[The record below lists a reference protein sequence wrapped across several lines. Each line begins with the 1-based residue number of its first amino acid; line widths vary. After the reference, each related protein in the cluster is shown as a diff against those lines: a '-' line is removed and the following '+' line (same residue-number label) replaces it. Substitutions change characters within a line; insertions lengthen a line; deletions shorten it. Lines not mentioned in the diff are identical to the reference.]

1 MRVMHAFHRS
11 AALVA
16 TAIGLLFSG
25 GCASTPVKTL
35 PAIPLEQRAREVRIF
50 DGEGRGVPWEAV
62 VSASEKAD
70 AVVIGE
76 NHGHE
81 LGLAFASALWAD
93 VLARRSD
100 AVLSLEFFNRDEQ
113 SRVDDYLAGLW
124 TEEAFITA
132 TNRARPGAY
141 PPAHRAMVVAA
152 KEKGRPVIASNA
164 PRVYVRAAGKES
176 FERLSGLSPE
186 QRRMFRIPDSLPE
199 GKYRADFEALMSDPS
214 MASHGAP
221 AKEESP
227 EEVRARVEAAFRSQ
241 SLWDWTMAESIV
253 RGLELGRPVVHIVGR
268 FHSDF
273 DGGLVEALRKLRPGT
288 NAVTISTVDAWSD
301 ALRDEDRGRGG
312 FVVYI
317 GPGEER

>member
-1 MRVMHAFHRS
+1 MRNMHAFHR
-11 AALVA
+11 AAVPVVIAL
-16 TAIGLLFSG
+16 GCLFAS
-25 GCASTPVKTL
+25 GCATTPADTT
-35 PAIPLEQRAREVRIF
+35 PAIPLEQRAREVGIF

-62 VSASEKAD
+62 VVAAQGAD
-70 AVVIGE
+70 AVIIGE

-81 LGLAFASALWAD
+81 LGLAFASELWAD
-93 VLARRSD
+93 VLARRPD
-100 AVLSLEFFNRDEQ
+100 ALLSMEFFNRDEQ

-124 TEEAFITA
+124 TEEAFIAA

-141 PPAHRAMVVAA
+141 PPGHRAMVAAA

-164 PRVYVRAAGKES
+164 PRVYVRTAGKES
-176 FERLSGLSPE
+176 FERLSELSAE

-199 GKYRADFEALMSDPS
+199 GRYKADFEALMSDPS

-253 RGLELGRPVVHIVGR
+253 RGLERGRPVVHIVGR

-273 DGGLVEALRKLRPGT
+273 DGGLVEALRKLRPET

-301 ALRDEDRGRGG
+301 TLRDEDRGRGN